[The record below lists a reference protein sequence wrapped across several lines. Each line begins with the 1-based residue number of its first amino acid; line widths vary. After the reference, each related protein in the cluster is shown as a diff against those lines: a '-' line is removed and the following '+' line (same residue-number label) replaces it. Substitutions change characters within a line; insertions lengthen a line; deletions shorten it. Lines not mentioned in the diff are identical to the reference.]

1 MKQVAY
7 ALCYL
12 ASCTVNGIPPEKEK
26 IEGMNLEKLH
36 QMSRMHSLS
45 ALSAMAL
52 TSAGI
57 EIPTEWRAEKDKSVR
72 KTILFDAERTK
83 ILRYFEEN
91 GIWYLPM
98 KGVILKDLYPKL
110 GMREMADNDILY
122 DPARQSDVAAFMK
135 QNGYDAKSVGRSHHD
150 TFYKE
155 PVYNFEMH
163 TMMFSEVVDK
173 RFTAYYE
180 NIKDRLLPDADKKYG
195 FHMSD
200 DDFYVHMTAHEYKH
214 YSRGGTGLRSLL
226 DRYVYLFKKSGCLDF
241 LYIEAEC
248 AKLGIDAFEKET
260 RVLCRKVLENPE
272 MDTLTDTEREM
283 LEYYMFSTTYGTMEQ
298 SVQHQMERDYGKTG
312 RDSKL
317 RYLLRRV
324 FPKTEFYKVYAPIAY
339 KYKILIPAVWFWRLI
354 KAVLGKQKQI
364 KREIGTVSKIKE
376 DKG

>member
-1 MKQVAY
+1 MKQAAY
-7 ALCYL
+7 DLCYL

-26 IEGMNLEKLH
+26 IEGMNLDKLYR
-36 QMSRMHSLS
+36 MSRMHSLS

-52 TSAGI
+52 TSVGI

-110 GMREMADNDILY
+110 GIREMADNDILY
-122 DPARQSDVAAFMK
+122 DSAHQSDVVEFMK

-163 TMMFSEVVDK
+163 TMMFAEVVDK

-200 DDFYVHMTAHEYKH
+200 DDFYIHMTAHEYKH
-214 YSRGGTGLRSLL
+214 YNRGGTGLRSLL
-226 DRYVYLFKKSGCLDF
+226 DRYVYLFKKSDCLDF
-241 LYIEAEC
+241 SYIEAEC
-248 AKLGIDAFEKET
+248 AKLGIDAFEIET
-260 RVLCRKVLENPE
+260 RVLCRKVFGNPE
-272 MDTLTDTEREM
+272 MDTLTDTEQKM

-298 SVQHQMERDYGKTG
+298 SVQHQIEKEYGEVNSS
-312 RDSKL
+312 SKI
-317 RYLLRRV
+317 RYLLRRA
-324 FPKTEFYKVYAPIAY
+324 FPKTEFYKAYSPTAY
-339 KYKILIPAVWFWRLI
+339 KYKILIPFVWLKRLVKTI
-354 KAVLGKQKQI
+354 FSKTKQI
-364 KREIGTVSKIKE
+364 CREIEIINKMEKSE
-376 DKG
+376 